1 MEFQTLHPD
10 LMALLKERGARVT
23 RPRRAIANHL
33 KHRHGGF
40 TIEALCE
47 ELPSVGRATVYR
59 TVKLLLEVGAVCK
72 LALMDG
78 SHVYSVSRVGHRHHH
93 YVCVQCGLV
102 EEFRA
107 ASVEKLLRAIGD
119 DLPGQVV
126 DHRIELYVN
135 CGYCP
140 SKGCSRMGVKAGGA
154 PAVWDAG
161 ASDRQ
166 VTTGS
171 NT

>member
-1 MEFQTLHPD
+1 
-10 LMALLKERGARVT
+10 MAVLKDRGARVT
-23 RPRRAIANHL
+23 RPRKTITDHL
-33 KHRHGGF
+33 EHRRGAF
-40 TIEALCE
+40 TIEALCG

-59 TVKLLLEVGAVCK
+59 TVKLLLEVGVVCK

-93 YVCVQCGLV
+93 YVCIQCGLV

-107 ASVEKLLRAIGD
+107 ASVEKLLKAIGD

-126 DHRIELYVN
+126 DHRIELYVS
-135 CGYCP
+135 CGHCP
-140 SKGCSRMGVKAGGA
+140 SDGFSRMGVEAGGV
-154 PAVWDAG
+154 PTVWDAG

-171 NT
+171 SA